1 MGEQMQLFSITGD
14 DTVLC
19 DTSLCYA
26 AVERLSAHSP
36 VTARTSSVAEV
47 VLCVLEGE
55 LRVDAVEGAE
65 EESRSALGEMEGVQI
80 PAGWDWRGETGSA
93 GCKVLRVESF
103 HPHFN
108 PEQALMPAL
117 ARPHPFAVADDQML
131 VYTDYIRGGVLNF
144 RPGFVAD
151 KHFHQ
156 DADELFWFFQGHCR
170 VGTPEGVV
178 VAPAGTIIY
187 TAPGE
192 WHIIEN
198 AGPEPLLMFV
208 AVTPNIVPSHTFFDA
223 DGNPLVRS
231 WEPLRGR

>member
-1 MGEQMQLFSITGD
+1 MQLFSITGD

-36 VTARTSSVAEV
+36 VTAKGSSPGEV
-47 VLCVLEGE
+47 VLCVLEGA
-55 LRVDAVEGAE
+55 LGVDA
-65 EESRSALGEMEGVQI
+65 ESAASEKSSLVLGEMEGVQI
-80 PAGWDWRGETGSA
+80 PAGWNWQGKASAA
-93 GCKVLRVESF
+93 GCQVLRVESF
-103 HPHFN
+103 HPHLR

-117 ARPHPFAVADDQML
+117 ARPHPFAVTAGEML
-131 VYTDYIRGGVLNF
+131 VYTDYVRGGVLNF
-144 RPGFVAD
+144 PPGFAAD

-156 DADELFWFFQGHCR
+156 DADELFWFFQGQCR
-170 VGTPEGVV
+170 VETPDGVV
-178 VAPAGTIIY
+178 TAPAGTIIY

-198 AGPEPLLMFV
+198 ASSEPLLMFV
-208 AVTPNIVPSHTFFDA
+208 TVTPNLVPSHTFFDA
-223 DGNPLVRS
+223 DGNPQVRS

>member
-1 MGEQMQLFSITGD
+1 MQLFSITGD

-55 LRVDAVEGAE
+55 LRVDAVERAG
-65 EESRSALGEMEGVQI
+65 EESSLVLSVMEGVQI
-80 PAGWDWRGETGSA
+80 PAGWAWQATTGPA
-93 GCKVLRVESF
+93 GCQMLRVESF
-103 HPHFN
+103 HPHFR

-117 ARPHPFAVADDQML
+117 DRLHRFAVADGRML

-144 RPGFVAD
+144 PPGFAAD

-156 DADELFWFFQGHCR
+156 DADELFWFFQGQCR
-170 VGTPEGVV
+170 VETPEGVV
-178 VAPAGTIIY
+178 LAPAGTIIY
-187 TAPGE
+187 TVPGE

-198 AGPEPLLMFV
+198 AGSEPLLMFV
-208 AVTPNIVPSHTFFDA
+208 TVTPNIVPSHTFFDT

>member
-1 MGEQMQLFSITGD
+1 MQLFSIAGD

-26 AVERLSAHSP
+26 AVERLSANSL
-36 VTARTSSVAEV
+36 VTARRSSPAEV
-47 VLCVLEGE
+47 VLCVLEGA
-55 LRVDAVEGAE
+55 LRVDAECVDSED
-65 EESRSALGEMEGVQI
+65 SRVLLAGMEGVQI
-80 PAGWDWRGETGSA
+80 PAGWDWRGKAGAA
-93 GCKVLRVESF
+93 GCQVLRVESF
-103 HPHFN
+103 HPQFS

-117 ARPHPFAVADDQML
+117 ARPHPFAVADGEML

-144 RPGFVAD
+144 RPGFTAD

-156 DADELFWFFQGHCR
+156 DADELFWFFQGQCR
-170 VGTPEGVV
+170 VETPEGLV
-178 VAPAGTIIY
+178 VAAAGSIIY

-198 AGPEPLLMFV
+198 AASEPLLMFV
-208 AVTPNIVPSHTFFDA
+208 TVTPNLVPSHTFFDA

>member
-1 MGEQMQLFSITGD
+1 MQLFSIAGD

-26 AVERLSAHSP
+26 AVERFSAHSP
-36 VTARTSSVAEV
+36 VTPRTSLSAEV
-47 VLCVLEGE
+47 VLCVLEGA
-55 LRVDAVEGAE
+55 LRVDATSVGSEK
-65 EESRSALGEMEGVQI
+65 SSVVLGEMEGVQI
-80 PAGWDWRGETGSA
+80 PAGWDWRGEAGAA
-93 GCKVLRVESF
+93 GCQMLRVESF
-103 HPHFN
+103 HPQFS

-117 ARPHPFAVADDQML
+117 ARPHRFAVADGQML

-144 RPGFVAD
+144 PPGFAAD

-156 DADELFWFFQGHCR
+156 NADELFWFFQGQCR
-170 VGTPEGVV
+170 VGTPDDVV

-198 AGPEPLLMFV
+198 TSTEPLLMFV
-208 AVTPNIVPSHTFFDA
+208 TVTPNIVPSHTFFDA

>member
-36 VTARTSSVAEV
+36 VTPRTSSPGEV
-47 VLCVLEGE
+47 VLCVLEGA
-55 LRVDAVEGAE
+55 LRVDAASVDSEK
-65 EESRSALGEMEGVQI
+65 SSVVLSKMEGVQI
-80 PAGWDWRGETGSA
+80 PADWDWQGNVDAA
-93 GCKVLRVESF
+93 GCQLLRVESY
-103 HPHFN
+103 HPHFRR
-108 PEQALMPAL
+108 EQALMPAL
-117 ARPHPFAVADDQML
+117 DQPHRFAVADGEML
-131 VYTDYIRGGVLNF
+131 VYTDYIRGGVLHF
-144 RPGFVAD
+144 RPGYAAD

-156 DADELFWFFQGHCR
+156 DADELFWFFQGECR
-170 VGTPEGVV
+170 VETPEGVV
-178 VAPAGTIIY
+178 TAPAGTIIY

-198 AGPEPLLMFV
+198 AGAEPVLMFV
-208 AVTPNIVPSHTFFDA
+208 TVTPNIVPSHTFFDT

>member
-1 MGEQMQLFSITGD
+1 MELFSIAGD

-26 AVERLSAHSP
+26 AVERLAAHSH
-36 VTARTSSVAEV
+36 VTARGLSSSEV
-47 VLCVLEGE
+47 VFCVLDGE
-55 LRVDAVEGAE
+55 LRIDAAGRAG
-65 EESRSALGEMEGVQI
+65 EESSLLLGGMEGVQI
-80 PAGWDWRGETGSA
+80 PAGWDWRGKAGAA

-103 HPHFN
+103 HPHFR
-108 PEQALMPAL
+108 PQQPLMPAL
-117 ARPHPFAVADDQML
+117 DRPHRFAVADGEML
-131 VYTDYIRGGVLNF
+131 IYTDYIRGGVLNF
-144 RPGFVAD
+144 RPGFAAD

-156 DADELFWFFQGHCR
+156 DADELFWFFEGECR
-170 VGTPEGVV
+170 VETPESVV

-198 AGPEPLLMFV
+198 ASSEPLLMFV
-208 AVTPNIVPSHTFFDA
+208 TVTPNIVPSHTFFDA

-231 WEPLRGR
+231 WEPLRGK